1 MTNITLAGVGG
12 QGIIL
17 TSDILA
23 RTAALAGFDVKKSE
37 IHGMSQRGGS
47 VSSQVRFGDK
57 VASPILADGE
67 SDILVTYERTEAARA
82 FPFLKKGGKVIINQ
96 LDIIPST
103 VSGGMQ
109 AGVEDI
115 SALLRQLYGDSAM
128 YIDSVA
134 IAKEVGNLRTANL
147 AIAGA
152 LSTLLPFDESLWIK
166 AIRSRMKAEIVEV
179 NVRAFQIGRKVAT
192 ASCRC
197 C

>member
-47 VSSQVRFGDK
+47 VSSQVIFGDK

-67 SDILVTYERTEAARA
+67 SDILVCYERTEAARA
-82 FPFLKKGGKVIINQ
+82 HPFLKPGGKVIINT
-96 LDIIPST
+96 LDITPVT
-103 VSGGMQ
+103 VSSGMQ
-109 AGVEDI
+109 AGVEDL
-115 SALLRQLYGDSAM
+115 AGLLQQLYGDAAM

-134 IAKEVGNLRTANL
+134 IAREVGNLRTANL

-152 LSTLLPFDESLWIK
+152 LSTLLPFDEQLWLE
-166 AIRSRMKAEIVEV
+166 AIRARMKAEIVEV
-179 NVRAFQIGRKVAT
+179 NVRAFQIGRARLT
-192 ASCRC
+192 TR
-197 C
+197 

>member
-67 SDILVTYERTEAARA
+67 SDILVCYERIEAARA

-96 LDIIPST
+96 LDIIPTT
-103 VSGGMQ
+103 VSSGMQ
-109 AGVEDI
+109 PGVDDVG
-115 SALLRQLYGDSAM
+115 ALLQQLYGDSAM
-128 YIDSVA
+128 YIDSIA
-134 IAKEVGNLRTANL
+134 IAREAGNLRTANL

-152 LSTLLPFDESLWIK
+152 LSTLLPFGEALWTD
-166 AIRSRMKAEIVEV
+166 AIRSRMKPGTAEV
-179 NVRAFQIGRKVAT
+179 NIRAFKLGRAT
-192 ASCRC
+192 T
-197 C
+197 